1 MLKRK
6 PIETF
11 DEDLLDLKNYVL
23 GLCAYINKIFQEN
36 KNASIGIIGR
46 WGDGK
51 TSVIN
56 LCLEELKKQ
65 NKQKQKV
72 NRISIIFIIAIIIIC
87 VFIILVNSSTIINW
101 LCINLNI
108 IDTNKGQINLILFSL
123 LCLLLPFKQ
132 YKNIL
137 ANVINSIDKFYK
149 YFFIKNQIVEI
160 RFTPWN
166 CSNKEQMLSEYL
178 KLLSN
183 ELHFVV
189 PNIANKLIKYSK
201 IISGIDLSKFESLL
215 DSNENLSTLKQEIIK
230 TLELTKDKK
239 IIVIIDDLDRIQ
251 GDEIFNMLKL
261 IGSIANFPNIINIV
275 AYDKEYICKNLNKY
289 FFNSNDEI
297 NSAKK
302 YLQKIIPFEFPLPKI
317 NYNTLYTMFFEKLET
332 IIENEDY
339 NKNNLK
345 LHYLNTFGRYINNI
359 RDIKEFFG
367 AFDFHYKIFK
377 ENKVNININDL
388 LYITAIKTFNYE
400 LWQKLYQC
408 CQTYVYNDMAF
419 YIGCSDNTK
428 EREKDYF
435 DKTLDVNNLFLHEKT
450 MLGLLIQDISKI
462 EEYEIRVIDDFN
474 NYDIKRF
481 WSKLSYNMYFSFN
494 PVKSNIKNILLGLS
508 NKNFTYNE
516 FLNILKTDTDWSDL
530 EDIVCSNQYI
540 SKLAEN
546 DVLNFICFILYY
558 ANSQNKFKFRQ
569 FYNKLFT
576 KITVK
581 SFVTQITNII
591 SDFNCNFDALI
602 ELVYVFFM
610 YQNGTMYISQIK
622 KINDN
627 ELELL
632 NSILLQIK
640 KRLNTIKIDQMSIR
654 TIYYLCLAFGQID
667 SEIHEIIQ
675 QKIYNDVQIFDDY
688 DLLEY
693 LKHFM
698 FNSNDDIY
706 SMESLGK
713 DEIFTLETKQI
724 LKNKLSL
731 ISNNSEIMQNVE
743 YNFFF
748 SEEKYSGMGSID
760 KKLHIVEFILN
771 QYLKDV

>member
-23 GLCAYINKIFQEN
+23 GLCAYINKIFEEN
-36 KNASIGIIGR
+36 ENASIGILGR

-56 LCLEELKKQ
+56 LCLKELKKQ
-65 NKQKQKV
+65 NKENQKI
-72 NRISIIFIIAIIIIC
+72 NSINIIFTLAIL
-87 VFIILVNSSTIINW
+87 FIFGYLIFINKSTIITW
-101 LCINLNI
+101 LCIKLNI
-108 IDTNKGQINLILFSL
+108 IYKCIGRDNLFYFSL
-123 LCLLLPFKQ
+123 LFLLLPFKQ

-166 CSNKEQMLSEYL
+166 CSSKEQMLSEYL

-275 AYDKEYICKNLNKY
+275 AYDKEYVCKNLNKY
-289 FFNSNDEI
+289 FFNSSDEI

-302 YLQKIIPFEFPLPKI
+302 YMQKIIPFEFPLPKI
-317 NYNTLYTMFFEKLET
+317 SYNTLYTIFFKELDK
-332 IIENEDY
+332 IVGKEDY
-339 NKNNLK
+339 NKEGLE
-345 LHYLNTFGRYINNI
+345 LNYIDTLGGYIYNI
-359 RDIKEFFG
+359 RDLKELLTSFK
-367 AFDFHYKIFK
+367 FHYDIFK
-377 ENKVNININDL
+377 ENDLNINVNDL
-388 LYITAIKTFNYE
+388 LLITAIKTFNHE

-408 CQTYVYNDMAF
+408 CQGYLLGDIAF
-419 YIGCSDNTK
+419 QIGVDGYAK
-428 EREKDYF
+428 GKDFF
-435 DKTLDVNNLFLHEKT
+435 DKTLDVNNLCLHEKII
-450 MLGLLIQDISKI
+450 LGLLIPDISKI
-462 EEYEIRVIDDFN
+462 EEYKIRVVDDFTK
-474 NYDIKRF
+474 YDIKRF
-481 WSKLSYNMYFSFN
+481 WSNLSYNIYFSFN
-494 PVKSNIKNILLGLS
+494 PVKSNIKNILSELS
-508 NKNFTYNE
+508 SKNFKYDK
-516 FLNILKTDTDWSDL
+516 FLNLLKTDTDWSDL
-530 EDIVCSNQYI
+530 GDIVYSNQYV
-540 SKLAEN
+540 SKLDEN
-546 DVLNFICFILYY
+546 GVLNFIYFILHY
-558 ANSQNKFKFRQ
+558 NKSQNKFKFSKL
-569 FYNKLFT
+569 YNNLFT
-576 KITVK
+576 KITAEN
-581 SFVTQITNII
+581 FTNQISNII
-591 SDFNCNFDALI
+591 NDFNCNFDALI
-602 ELVYVFFM
+602 ELVYMFFM
-610 YQNGTMYISQIK
+610 YQYGTVHISQIK
-622 KINDN
+622 RINDK
-627 ELELL
+627 ESELL

-640 KRLNTIKIDQMSIR
+640 QKLNVIKINQMSIR

-667 SEIHEIIQ
+667 SEISEIIQ
-675 QKIYNDVQIFDDY
+675 QKIYNDVQRFDDY

-693 LKHFM
+693 LKYFM

-731 ISNNSEIMQNVE
+731 ISNNSEIMQNEE
-743 YNFFF
+743 YKFFF
-748 SEEKYSGMGSID
+748 SEERYWGMGGIN
-760 KKLHIVEFILN
+760 KKLHIVEFILK
-771 QYLKDV
+771 QYLNDV